1 MRLPRRPPPL
11 QTEHLGTVLSVLG
24 KPEFKKFVSRA
35 NAEYFHWDELR
46 ARPRPQGLSL
56 ESAWAAVKTT
66 RVAERRMLPLRDL
79 NGNSFSYW
87 LPPQAL
93 ATLHDVDRWGG
104 STPALHDDALPEL
117 RRVREQVIVG
127 SLMEEAI
134 ATSQIEGAATTR
146 RVAKEMLRT
155 SRRARDR
162 SEQMIVNSYETIQF
176 LREQKTRD
184 LSLDMLFEIQTRMT
198 RGTLDDPAGV
208 GRFRTQKDDVA
219 VVDVRDGEVIFTP
232 PPAKL
237 IRRRMQELVTF
248 ANAPN
253 TSEEFIHPLVKAA
266 VLHFWLAYEH
276 PYVDGNG
283 RTARALFY
291 WFMLK
296 NGYWLFEFLTVS
308 RAIMKRRMG
317 YYRSFLHSEHDDED
331 MTYSL
336 LFQLEATKHALGDLR
351 QHLREK
357 QGRERELARTLRA
370 FPDLNARQ
378 RALVDHVLRNPGEVV
393 TFQSHQR
400 TQGITYITARS
411 DLLDLLER
419 GLVDATRQG
428 KQRAFY
434 AAANLQAKLGR
445 PTHRA

>member
-11 QTEHLGTVLSVLG
+11 QPEHLGAVLG
-24 KPEFKKFVSRA
+24 ILAKPELKKFVSRA

-46 ARPRPQGLSL
+46 ARPRPPGLSL
-56 ESAWAAVKTT
+56 ESAWAAVKTI
-66 RVAERRMLPLRDL
+66 RMAERRTLPLRDPK
-79 NGNSFSYW
+79 GKAFSYW

-104 STPALHDDALPEL
+104 STLALDDDALPDL
-117 RRVREQVIVG
+117 QGMREQVIVS

-155 SRRARDR
+155 KRKARDR
-162 SEQMIVNSYETIQF
+162 SEQMIINSYETIQF
-176 LREQKTRD
+176 LREQKTRE
-184 LSLDMLFEIQTRMT
+184 LSLDLLFEIQARMT
-198 RGTLDDPAGV
+198 LDTLDDPTAV
-208 GRFRTQKDDVA
+208 GRFRTQKDEIA
-219 VVDVRDGEVIFTP
+219 VVDVRDGAVIFTP

-237 IRRRMQELVTF
+237 IPRRMEELVAF

-253 TSEEFIHPLVKAA
+253 TADEFIHPLVKAA

-308 RAIMKRRMG
+308 RAIMKSRMA
-317 YYRSFLHSEHDDED
+317 YYRSFLYSEHDDED

-336 LFQLEATKHALGDLR
+336 LFQLEATKYALGDLR
-351 QHLREK
+351 EHLREK
-357 QGRERELARTLRA
+357 QEEQRELARTLRA
-370 FPDLNARQ
+370 FPDLNRRQ
-378 RALVDHVLRNPGEVV
+378 RTLVDHVLRVPGEVV

-400 TQGITYITARS
+400 SHGITYVTART
-411 DLLDLLER
+411 DLLGLVRR
-419 GLVDATRQG
+419 GLVEETRQG

-434 AAANLQAKLGR
+434 ATANLRTKLGR
-445 PTHRA
+445 PASR

>member
-11 QTEHLGTVLSVLG
+11 RTEDLGNVLG
-24 KPEFKKFVSRA
+24 VLATPAFKKFVSRA

-46 ARPRPQGLSL
+46 ARPRPHGLSL
-56 ESAWAAVKTT
+56 EGAWAAVKTT
-66 RVAERRMLPLRDL
+66 RMAERRVLPLRDPK
-79 NGNSFSYW
+79 GNSFSYW

-93 ATLHDVDRWGG
+93 ATLHEVDRWGG
-104 STPALHDDALPEL
+104 STLALDDDALPDL
-117 RRVREQVIVG
+117 HGMREQVIVS

-146 RVAKEMLRT
+146 RVAKEMLR
-155 SRRARDR
+155 SKRKARDR

-176 LREQKTRD
+176 LREQKATE
-184 LSLDMLFEIQTRMT
+184 LTLGLLFEIQARMT
-198 RGTLDDPAGV
+198 RGTLDDPTAA
-208 GRFRTQKDDVA
+208 GRFRTQKDEIA
-219 VVDVRDGEVIFTP
+219 IVDTRDGAVIFTP

-237 IRRRMQELVTF
+237 IRRRMQELVAF
-248 ANAPN
+248 ANTP
-253 TSEEFIHPLVKAA
+253 SSPEDFIHPLVKAA

-308 RAIMKRRMG
+308 RAIMKSRMA
-317 YYRSFLHSEHDDED
+317 YYRSFLYSEHDDED

-336 LFQLEATKHALGDLR
+336 LFQLDATKHAIGDLR
-351 QHLREK
+351 DHLREK
-357 QGRERELARTLRA
+357 QEEQRDLARTLRA
-370 FPDLNARQ
+370 LPDLNRRQ
-378 RALVDHVLRNPGEVV
+378 RALVDHVLRAPGEVI

-400 TQGITYITARS
+400 SQGITYVTART
-411 DLLDLLER
+411 DLLDLVQR
-419 GLVDATRQG
+419 GLLDETRSG

-434 AAANLQAKLGR
+434 ASANLRTKVGK
-445 PTHRA
+445 PTAR